1 MIPVVPQPEPE
12 GFNDNVRKPGQAFLA
27 TCPHPVNNDW
37 REHRYWRYAK
47 KELYN
52 AYSGV
57 CAYTCEWFSLQDD
70 PEKEVSVDHFHPKAI
85 KPQLAYEWRNYRLST
100 KMANGNKG
108 SNIILDPFE
117 IKFGWFTL
125 SLPDCQV
132 TANIELDPLLQEQIK
147 STIHILRLNSNDD
160 YVEGRREKICE
171 YANGDYPLAFLRRR
185 YPFIA
190 FELER
195 QNKNIDDLKQIFKKY
210 FEEKR
215 RVNANASFS

>member
-12 GFNDNVRKPGQAFLA
+12 GFDNNVRKPGQAFLV
-27 TCPHPVNNDW
+27 TCPHPAKSDW
-37 REHRYWRYAK
+37 REHHYWGRAK

-70 PEKEVSVDHFHPKAI
+70 PANECSVDHFQPKSLE
-85 KPQLAYEWRNYRLST
+85 PYLAYEWSNYRLST
-100 KMANGNKG
+100 KTANNDKGN
-108 SNIILDPFE
+108 SQILDPFE

-125 SLPDCQV
+125 SLPGCQIE
-132 TANIELDPLLQEQIK
+132 ANEELDPLIQGQIEFA
-147 STIHILRLNSNDD
+147 IQVLRLNSNDD
-160 YVEGRREKICE
+160 YVDGRYKKIRQ
-171 YANGDYPLAFLRRR
+171 YANGDFPLAFLRRR

-195 QNKNIDDLKQIFKKY
+195 QNKNIDELKQIFKMI
-210 FEEKR
+210 
-215 RVNANASFS
+215 